1 VYCIAVSGDLSN
13 NKLSRG
19 VLMNLAQE
27 ILADRDRLQQGG
39 WAMKTW
45 NGKEVF
51 ESFQPVRTG
60 KQIPLTEAALKVF
73 SDRRKE
79 WHSKQ

>member
-1 VYCIAVSGDLSN
+1 
-13 NKLSRG
+13 
-19 VLMNLAQE
+19 
-27 ILADRDRLQQGG
+27 
-39 WAMKTW
+39 MKTW

-73 SDRRKE
+73 QDGRKE
-79 WHSKQ
+79 WHLKQ